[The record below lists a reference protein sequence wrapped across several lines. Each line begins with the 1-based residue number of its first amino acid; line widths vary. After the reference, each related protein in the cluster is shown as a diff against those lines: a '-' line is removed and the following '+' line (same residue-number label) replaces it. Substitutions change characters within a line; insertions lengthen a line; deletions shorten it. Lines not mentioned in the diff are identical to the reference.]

1 MWEVYLKQGEANMGS
16 SLRQKLDLVEHPK
29 FERSFKCSWDNHCN
43 GNDRIMTRL
52 DRIYASKDLLPNQTS
67 GPWLYFIK
75 KDDVRLDHDL
85 VSYILYYI
93 C

>member
-1 MWEVYLKQGEANMGS
+1 L
-16 SLRQKLDLVEHPK
+16 
-29 FERSFKCSWDNHCN
+29 
-43 GNDRIMTRL
+43 TRL

-75 KDDVRLDHDL
+75 RDDVRLNHDL
-85 VSYILYYI
+85 VSHILYHI